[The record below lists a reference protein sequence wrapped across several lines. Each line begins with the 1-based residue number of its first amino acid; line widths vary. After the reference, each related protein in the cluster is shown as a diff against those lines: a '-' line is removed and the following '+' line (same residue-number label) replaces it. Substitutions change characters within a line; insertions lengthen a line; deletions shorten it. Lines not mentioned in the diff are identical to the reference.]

1 MKFIV
6 RCLVTLP
13 LAVLWVCII
22 PMTMLFDFCF
32 ALGAWLKVSEEKTL
46 FALFKKEL
54 FDDLKTFPSPVKL
67 WRERI

>member
-32 ALGAWLKVSEEKTL
+32 ALGAWLNDNEERTL
-46 FALFKKEL
+46 FILFKNE
-54 FDDLKTFPSPVKL
+54 FSDDLRTFPSPVKL
-67 WRERI
+67 WRRV